1 MSALVKYWRVVLAII
16 LVMAAIPVFFIG
28 YLSGQENFNSE
39 SNSLN
44 MEIRTLQTTIAE
56 NTRYTDVQDE
66 IEDATA
72 DIETSRRELYQHFP
86 VTLLEE
92 DQIMYVLYLESLF
105 GTEINFSFGSTAPIG
120 MLSDGAT
127 SGGLTLTVNYETTY
141 QGFKDMI
148 EYLSTDS
155 RITSIQYCTL
165 NYDDASDTATGTLT
179 LLLYV
184 MNSDLLDGYQP
195 PVITEPDTGKPN
207 LFD

>member
-1 MSALVKYWRVVLAII
+1 MSALVKYWRVVLAIV

-39 SNSLN
+39 SSSLN

-56 NTRYTDVQDE
+56 NTRYADVQDE
-66 IEDATA
+66 IVDATA
-72 DIETSRRELYQHFP
+72 DIEASRRTLYQHFP

-92 DQIMYVLYLESLF
+92 DQIMYVLYLENLF
-105 GTEINFSFGSTAPIG
+105 GTEINFSFGSTTPIG

-127 SGGLTLTVNYETTY
+127 LGGLTLTVNYETTY

>member
-1 MSALVKYWRVVLAII
+1 M
-16 LVMAAIPVFFIG
+16 
-28 YLSGQENFNSE
+28 
-39 SNSLN
+39 
-44 MEIRTLQTTIAE
+44 
-56 NTRYTDVQDE
+56 
-66 IEDATA
+66 DATA
-72 DIETSRRELYQHFP
+72 DIEASRRALYQHFP

-92 DQIMYVLYLESLF
+92 DQIMYVLYLENLF

-127 SGGLTLTVNYETTY
+127 LGGLTLTVNYETTY

>member
-1 MSALVKYWRVVLAII
+1 MSALIKYWRVVLAVL

-28 YLSGQENFNSE
+28 YLSGQKNFNAE
-39 SNSLN
+39 SSSLN

-56 NTRYTDVQDE
+56 NTRYADVQDE
-66 IEDATA
+66 IVDAAA
-72 DIETSRRELYQHFP
+72 DIEASRLTLYQHFP

-105 GTEINFSFGSTAPIG
+105 GTEINFSFGSMAPIQ
-120 MLSDGAT
+120 MLSDGAAL
-127 SGGLTLTVNYETTY
+127 GGLTLTVNYETTY

>member
-1 MSALVKYWRVVLAII
+1 
-16 LVMAAIPVFFIG
+16 
-28 YLSGQENFNSE
+28 
-39 SNSLN
+39 
-44 MEIRTLQTTIAE
+44 
-56 NTRYTDVQDE
+56 
-66 IEDATA
+66 
-72 DIETSRRELYQHFP
+72 
-86 VTLLEE
+86 
-92 DQIMYVLYLESLF
+92 
-105 GTEINFSFGSTAPIG
+105 

>member
-56 NTRYTDVQDE
+56 NTRYADVQDE

-165 NYDDASDTATGTLT
+165 NYDC
-179 LLLYV
+179 LLYT
-184 MNSDLLDGYQP
+184 SPSPRD
-195 PVITEPDTGKPN
+195 
-207 LFD
+207 